1 MRQGVRS
8 PWQRRAGHGAS
19 RENGEEAGLA
29 RSPGRLPA
37 VPGPSGPLLCCGLQF
52 SAPLGG
58 REGQG
63 SRRSP
68 WCPPATSPAGLTC
81 GLLSQMERKASSLLT
96 GLQASVGRDLLHFR
110 ATALGSE
117 VLLESSQVC
126 VGIPWPLWDAGKGSQ
141 SPRVLCSLHPGQPS
155 RMRPGPKR
163 ACDWGLSLPASPFT
177 LLPADRQTHLPPLP
191 APALLAW
198 PLALLDACTY
208 PLSTLAHVW

>member
-63 SRRSP
+63 SRRSS
-68 WCPPATSPAGLTC
+68 WCPLRRPPPDSRVGFCHKWNGRL
-81 GLLSQMERKASSLLT
+81 LLSLLGFRPQSAGTCSISGQRPWVWRFSWSHPGLRGDPLALMGRWER
-96 GLQASVGRDLLHFR
+96 
-110 ATALGSE
+110 E
-117 VLLESSQVC
+117 PE
-126 VGIPWPLWDAGKGSQ
+126 SQ
-141 SPRVLCSLHPGQPS
+141 SP
-155 RMRPGPKR
+155 
-163 ACDWGLSLPASPFT
+163 
-177 LLPADRQTHLPPLP
+177 LLPPPR
-191 APALLAW
+191 AAQQDAAW
-198 PLALLDACTY
+198 P
-208 PLSTLAHVW
+208 

>member
-68 WCPPATSPAGLTC
+68 WCPLRRPPPDSRVGFCHKWNGRLLLSLLGFRPQSAGTCSISGQRPWVRRFSWSHPRSAWGSPGPYGTLGKGARVPESSAPSTQGSPAGC
-81 GLLSQMERKASSLLT
+81 GLALREPATGASPCQLPHSLSY
-96 GLQASVGRDLLHFR
+96 LQTDRPTS
-110 ATALGSE
+110 
-117 VLLESSQVC
+117 
-126 VGIPWPLWDAGKGSQ
+126 PL
-141 SPRVLCSLHPGQPS
+141 S
-155 RMRPGPKR
+155 RPLPCWPGP
-163 ACDWGLSLPASPFT
+163 WHSWMPAHT
-177 LLPADRQTHLPPLP
+177 R
-191 APALLAW
+191 
-198 PLALLDACTY
+198 
-208 PLSTLAHVW
+208 